1 MFAQQDR
8 LPADVAI
15 PVSGAAGPAS
25 GQGESGSGQREI
37 HLQPPSRPDRPPP
50 PAPPTRTSS
59 TIDPPPW
66 HLLEPPL
73 GHINQGL
80 SGSEAAAAARENG
93 KAGDTED
100 RGAAKTEFNAV
111 R

>member
-1 MFAQQDR
+1 MAIEFDGR
-8 LPADVAI
+8 KCLLPIWLSLVLSATVLSDSAK
-15 PVSGAAGPAS
+15 
-25 GQGESGSGQREI
+25 
-37 HLQPPSRPDRPPP
+37 SRSSLSPPP

-80 SGSEAAAAARENG
+80 SGSEAAAARENG